1 MLKKTVIQSL
11 IKDIEETNIRGI
23 ELTMKGILTILEN
36 SLEDEEKQIITAFEE
51 GVGYEQSV
59 LGKVDYPSSRY
70 FHDTFENDKK

>member
-1 MLKKTVIQSL
+1 
-11 IKDIEETNIRGI
+11 
-23 ELTMKGILTILEN
+23 MKGILTILEN